1 MKGFIKFAS
10 ILTFGV
16 FCFIGGVDKGQ
27 GKGSAALYC
36 ILVGTMVLLN
46 GFATVTE
53 IETNELME
61 NNRKR
66 TDELLKKT
74 AKLGSKMKEI
84 GK

>member
-10 ILTFGV
+10 ILTFGM
-16 FCFIGGVDKGQ
+16 FCFFAGFAKGH
-27 GKGSAALYC
+27 GKNGLALYC
-36 ILVGTMVLLN
+36 ILGGTMMLLN
-46 GFATVTE
+46 GCVTVTE

-61 NNRKR
+61 KNRKR